1 VWHKSRAQTFF
12 LKNSEASTRRR
23 VLQQVLLDAPNL
35 NALGTWEEGGVIL
48 FLEPFRRERE
58 LKMRKCC
65 EGGGSI

>member
-1 VWHKSRAQTFF
+1 M
-12 LKNSEASTRRR
+12 
-23 VLQQVLLDAPNL
+23 LQQVLLDAPNL

-65 EGGGSI
+65 ESG